1 LLRGYLRYFAAL
13 ALALAAITSP
23 APASERASEE
33 AAWAAL
39 KSGGIVLFRHANAP
53 GTYDPPGMR
62 LDDCAT
68 QRNLDETGRAQARR
82 IGEAF
87 RARGI
92 PVGKVLTSRWCRAKE
107 TAELAFPGRAQPEP
121 AFDSLHADRS
131 RGPAQAEA
139 ARRILLAWDGPGAL
153 VVATH
158 QFTIMAIVDRP
169 SASGEGI
176 VLRRDGDKLVIVGSV
191 RP

>member
-1 LLRGYLRYFAAL
+1 MLRGYLSSLCVL
-13 ALALAAITSP
+13 ALALAAVPSP
-23 APASERASEE
+23 APASEE

-39 KSGGIVLFRHANAP
+39 KAGGIVLFRHANAP

-68 QRNLDETGRAQARR
+68 QRNLDDVGRAQARR
-82 IGEAF
+82 IGRAF
-87 RARGI
+87 RERGI
-92 PVGKVLTSRWCRAKE
+92 AVGGVLTSRWCRASE
-107 TAELAFPGRAQPEP
+107 TAELAFPGRAVPEP

-131 RGPAQAEA
+131 RGPAQAEI

-158 QFTIMAIVDRP
+158 QFTIMAIIDRP
-169 SASGEGI
+169 TGSGEGI
-176 VLRRDGDKLVIVGSV
+176 VLRREGDKLAIVGSI

>member
-1 LLRGYLRYFAAL
+1 MSRLNPKRPSLLIAAL
-13 ALALAAITSP
+13 AIAIWAGPETARAADDQ
-23 APASERASEE
+23 

-39 KSGGIVLFRHANAP
+39 KSGAIVLFRHANAP

-68 QRNLDETGRAQARR
+68 QRNLVQARR
-82 IGEAF
+82 IGQAF
-87 RARGI
+87 RERGI
-92 PVGKVLTSRWCRAKE
+92 EVGRVLTSRWCRAKD
-107 TAELAFPGRAQPEP
+107 TAELAFPGRAIPEP

-139 ARRILLAWDGPGAL
+139 ARRILLAWNGPGAL
-153 VVATH
+153 VVTTH
-158 QFTIMAIVDRP
+158 QFTMMAIVDLP

-176 VLRRDGDKLVIVGSV
+176 VLRREGDKLVVVGNIK
-191 RP
+191 P

>member
-1 LLRGYLRYFAAL
+1 MRRLAAL
-13 ALALAAITSP
+13 ALALALATV
-23 APASERASEE
+23 APPIQASEE

-39 KSGGIVLFRHANAP
+39 KAGGIVLFRHANAP

-68 QRNLDETGRAQARR
+68 QRNLDDAGRAQARR

-87 RARGI
+87 RDRGVA
-92 PVGKVLTSRWCRAKE
+92 VGKVLTSRWCRAKD
-107 TAELAFPGRAQPEP
+107 TAELAFPGRATPEP

-131 RGPAQAEA
+131 RGPAQAEI
-139 ARRILLAWDGPGAL
+139 ARKILLAWNGPGAL

-158 QFTIMAIVDRP
+158 QFTISAVIGGP
-169 SASGEGI
+169 TASGEGV
-176 VLRRDGDKLVIVGSV
+176 VLRREGEALVVVG
-191 RP
+191 RIKP

>member
-1 LLRGYLRYFAAL
+1 
-13 ALALAAITSP
+13 LALAAATASP
-23 APASERASEE
+23 APASERAAED

-39 KSGGIVLFRHANAP
+39 KAGGIVLFRHANAP
-53 GTYDPPGMR
+53 GNYDPPGMR

-68 QRNLDETGRAQARR
+68 QRNLDDVGRAQARR
-82 IGEAF
+82 IGQAF
-87 RARGI
+87 RERGI
-92 PVGKVLTSRWCRAKE
+92 AVGRVLTSRWCRASE
-107 TAELAFPGRAQPEP
+107 TAELAFPGHAVPEP

-131 RGPAQAEA
+131 RGPAQAEI

-158 QFTIMAIVDRP
+158 QFTIMAIIDRP
-169 SASGEGI
+169 TGSGEGI
-176 VLRRDGDKLVIVGSV
+176 VLRREGDKLAIVGSI